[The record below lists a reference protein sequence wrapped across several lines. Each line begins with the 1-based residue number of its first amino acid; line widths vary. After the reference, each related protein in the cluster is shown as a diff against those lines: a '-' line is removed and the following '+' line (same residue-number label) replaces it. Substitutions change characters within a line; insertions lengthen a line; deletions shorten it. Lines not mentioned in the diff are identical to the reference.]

1 MEPSYRKF
9 CKQSRG
15 NLEFL
20 MELQVRVNNV
30 HGSQI
35 AAKITGSFLI
45 DGHSFRFNA
54 IAFGRIGGH
63 NIGAKISKST
73 QNQLLKMGYKVDEVI
88 DMLQQKLVHGD
99 ITIPE
104 GISKESF
111 ADS

>member
-1 MEPSYRKF
+1 MD
-9 CKQSRG
+9 
-15 NLEFL
+15 
-20 MELQVRVNNV
+20 LQVHVNNV

-35 AAKITGSFLI
+35 AAKITGTFTV

-63 NIGAKISKST
+63 NVGAKISKST
-73 QNQLLKMGYKVDEVI
+73 QNELAKMGYNVDEVI
-88 DMLQQKLVHGD
+88 DTLQQKLVHGD